1 MQKLYKNEVK
11 RGHVT
16 TFWTAFSAECLGSI
30 WHSVPSDARMPA
42 KRLSAP
48 PRQAVEGLEDAV
60 VFR

>member
-1 MQKLYKNEVK
+1 MGWV
-11 RGHVT
+11 RP
-16 TFWTAFSAECLGSI
+16 W
-30 WHSVPSDARMPA
+30 PSARMPA